1 MVTNFESTFTAVV
14 NADDKFMHATKC
26 VVAGWISTFNLDELR
41 DGPVFVYW
49 ISWILRPLEQSMI

>member
-26 VVAGWISTFNLDELR
+26 VVAGWISTFKLDNIDNR
-41 DGPVFVYW
+41 DIDHSHIPAM
-49 ISWILRPLEQSMI
+49 SWRCHQI

>member
-1 MVTNFESTFTAVV
+1 MNTTHSLVHGNKFESTFTAVV

-41 DGPVFVYW
+41 DGPVFVY
-49 ISWILRPLEQSMI
+49 